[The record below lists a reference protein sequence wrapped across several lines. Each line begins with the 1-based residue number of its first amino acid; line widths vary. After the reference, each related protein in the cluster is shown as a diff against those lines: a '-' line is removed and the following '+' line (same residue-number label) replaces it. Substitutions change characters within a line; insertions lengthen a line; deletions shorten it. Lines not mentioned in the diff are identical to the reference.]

1 MKPCPNCGA
10 PAEEGQNFCG
20 ECGAKLTWEDL
31 PREPVYTD
39 NERLKND
46 PALNRPVTGPKP
58 KKEQKV
64 PELTLEP
71 DLWGSGAAAAAATAP
86 APEPEKKEPELT
98 LEPDSLSS
106 AKAAAA
112 AAAKPDGKIEN
123 RTESRD
129 YERPDAEYHGPAQ
142 GGQKHYT
149 SRQQSGSTQQRGGKQ
164 RARQQTELPHD
175 YTMSRTPPEQQEKMP
190 DETLMLIWSTVLS
203 CFCSVCG
210 IVGLVKT
217 IKARKTMDAAM
228 KYRLLSSAK
237 IWLIVGTALHVLP
250 FLAELL

>member
-10 PAEEGQNFCG
+10 PAEEGQKFCG

-46 PALNRPVTGPKP
+46 PALNRPVSGPKP
-58 KKEQKV
+58 KKERKV

-71 DLWGSGAAAAAATAP
+71 DLWGTGSAAAAATAP

-106 AKAAAA
+106 SR
-112 AAAKPDGKIEN
+112 AAAKRDGEVEH
-123 RTESRD
+123 RTEDRD
-129 YERPDAEYHGPAQ
+129 YERPDAEYHGPAR

-149 SRQQSGSTQQRGGKQ
+149 SQQSGSQQRASGQSGS
-164 RARQQTELPHD
+164 QQTELPHD

-190 DETLMLIWSTVLS
+190 DETLMLIWSTILS

-250 FLAELL
+250 FLIDLL

>member
-1 MKPCPNCGA
+1 MRPCPNCGA
-10 PAEEGQNFCG
+10 PAEESQKFCG
-20 ECGAKLTWEDL
+20 ECGAQLIWDDL

-39 NERLKND
+39 NERLKSD
-46 PALNRPVTGPKP
+46 PALKKPVTGPKP
-58 KKEQKV
+58 KKTRKV

-71 DLWGSGAAAAAATAP
+71 DLWGAGSAAAAATAP
-86 APEPEKKEPELT
+86 APEEKKEPELT
-98 LEPDSLSS
+98 LEPDSLTSS
-106 AKAAAA
+106 AA
-112 AAAKPDGKIEN
+112 AAAKEAPQAQTAEPTGEIAK
-123 RTESRD
+123 RTEERD
-129 YERPDAEYHGPAQ
+129 YEQPGAEYHGPAR

-149 SRQQSGSTQQRGGKQ
+149 SRQSETR
-164 RARQQTELPHD
+164 QTELPHD
-175 YTMSRTPPEQQEKMP
+175 YTMSRTPPEQQQKTP
-190 DETLMLIWSTVLS
+190 DETLMLIWSIILS

>member
-10 PAEEGQNFCG
+10 PAEEGQKFCG
-20 ECGAKLTWEDL
+20 ECGAQLNWEEL
-31 PREPVYTD
+31 PPEPVYTD

-46 PALNRPVTGPKP
+46 PALKKPVTGPKP
-58 KKEQKV
+58 KKTRKV
-64 PELTLEP
+64 
-71 DLWGSGAAAAAATAP
+71 
-86 APEPEKKEPELT
+86 PELT
-98 LEPDSLSS
+98 LEPDSLSAS
-106 AKAAAA
+106 AAAA
-112 AAAKPDGKIEN
+112 AQAAQPAGEIEK
-123 RTESRD
+123 RTDERD
-129 YERPDAEYHGPAQ
+129 YEQPGAEYHGPAQ

-149 SRQQSGSTQQRGGKQ
+149 SRPSDK
-164 RARQQTELPHD
+164 QQTELPHD
-175 YTMSRTPPEQQEKMP
+175 YTMSGKAPEQQKKTP
-190 DETLMLIWSTVLS
+190 DETLMLIWSIILT

-250 FLAELL
+250 FLAQLFGA